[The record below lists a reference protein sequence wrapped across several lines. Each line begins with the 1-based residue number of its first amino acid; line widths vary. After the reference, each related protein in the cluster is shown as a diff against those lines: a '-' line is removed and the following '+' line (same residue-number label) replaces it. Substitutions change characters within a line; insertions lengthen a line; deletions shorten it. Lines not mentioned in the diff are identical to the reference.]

1 MALALDS
8 SVWMQHDRDTIP
20 PPLGPRDCHLWL
32 FSLDRPSFPIDAVE
46 ACLADDERERAR
58 RFHFDVHRRRFIS
71 GRGQLRLLLAR
82 YTDVPAEA
90 LSFVYGPQGKPRIV
104 LPDTAGGKLEFN
116 LSHTEGFGLLGV
128 TMCGAIGVD
137 IEAVRAMKDA
147 GDVARDNFSPE
158 EVATWEQ
165 LPPDERSDG
174 FFACWTRKEAIV
186 KALGGGLSIALDSF
200 QVTLGPGEAARLT
213 AIGRDC
219 GPPSAWTIWGERV
232 LSDFW
237 AAAAIRGPGVVVQRF
252 CLA

>member
-1 MALALDS
+1 MALALDP
-8 SVWMQHDRDTIP
+8 SVWMRQDRGTIP
-20 PPLGPRDCHLWL
+20 LPLGPGDCHLWL
-32 FSLDRPSFPIDAVE
+32 FSLDQPAWPIDAVE
-46 ACLADDERERAR
+46 ACLDDDERARAR

-82 YTDVPAEA
+82 YTDVQAEA
-90 LSFVYGPQGKPRIV
+90 LSFVYGPQGKPQIV
-104 LPDTAGGKLEFN
+104 LPDNPGGKLEFN

-128 TMCGAIGVD
+128 TRCGAVGVD

-158 EVATWEQ
+158 EVAMWEQ
-165 LPPDERSDG
+165 LPAADRSDG

-200 QVTLGPGEAARLT
+200 QVTLAPAQAARLLS
-213 AIGRDC
+213 IGRDR
-219 GPPSAWTIWGERV
+219 GPAAGWTLWGERV
-232 LSDFW
+232 LPDCW
-237 AAAAIRGPGVVVQRF
+237 AAAAIRAAGVAVQRY